1 MSKTQL
7 NVRPIAGA
15 LGAEILGVNL
25 ATDLDDEMFMA
36 IHRALLD
43 HCVIMFRDQDI
54 SPQDQIDFAKRW
66 GGLHKHPF
74 MPGLNKHP
82 EVLEVIKKEDDT
94 HTLGGDWH
102 TDQMF
107 TAVPALA
114 TMLYAKETPPAGG
127 DTLFA
132 NMYLAYESLSG
143 AMKAMLADAHTVNSY
158 TKNKGRAAAMKN
170 DYSDGEPE
178 EYVHPLFRTHPET
191 GRKTLYLSYKGVT
204 RRIDGLTNAESEPIL
219 DFLMSHATR
228 PEFTC
233 RFSWEPGSLCVW
245 DNRSVMH
252 LAVNDYHGYRRVMHR
267 LTIEGQPIKV
277 V

>member
-1 MSKTQL
+1 MSIPNL
-7 NVRPIAGA
+7 DIRPIAGA
-15 LGAEILGVNL
+15 LGAEIHGVNL
-25 ATDLDDEMFMA
+25 AKDLDDDMFAA
-36 IHRALLD
+36 IHQTMLD

-54 SPQDQIDFAKRW
+54 SPQAQIDFAKRW
-66 GGLHKHPF
+66 GKLHKHPF
-74 MPGLNKHP
+74 MPGLKGHP
-82 EVLEVIKKEDDT
+82 ELLEIVKKEDDV

-127 DTLFA
+127 DTLFS
-132 NMYLAYESLSG
+132 NMYMAYDALSD
-143 AMKAMLADAHTVNSY
+143 AMKAMLADARTVNIY

-204 RRIDGLTNAESEPIL
+204 RRIAGLSDEESGPIL
-219 DFLMSHATR
+219 DFLMKHATR

-233 RFSWEPGSLCVW
+233 RFAWEPGSLGIW

-252 LAVNDYHGYRRVMHR
+252 LAVNDYHGFRRVMHR
-267 LTIEGQPIKV
+267 LTIEGQPIKAA
-277 V
+277 